1 MNLLDYERECMCAG
15 FNLICGVDEAGRG
28 PLAGPVVAAA
38 LIPDFDNIIE
48 GINDS
53 KKLTDKQRR
62 ELYPYITEN
71 AVAYRTALCAHDV
84 IDEIN
89 ILQAT
94 KRAMTDGVNSLLPVP
109 HIVLI
114 DAVKL
119 TLPIPCRAIIHGD
132 ALSYAIAAASIIA
145 KVERDNMMIR
155 YAELYPEYGFEQHKG
170 YATKMHIE
178 RLKKY
183 GPSPIHR
190 KTFIKNFV

>member
-1 MNLLDYERECMCAG
+1 MTLLNYERECLCAG

-28 PLAGPVVAAA
+28 PLAGPVVATA
-38 LIPDFDNIIE
+38 LIPDLDHIIE
-48 GINDS
+48 GVDDS
-53 KKLTDKQRR
+53 KKLTDKKRR
-62 ELYPYITEN
+62 DLYNYITEY
-71 AVAYRTALCAHDV
+71 AVAYKTALCTHEV

-94 KRAMTDGVNSLLPVP
+94 KRAMLEGINSLFPVP

-119 TLPIPCRAIIHGD
+119 PLPIPCRSIIHGD

-145 KVERDNMMIR
+145 KVERDDMMLKF
-155 YAELYPEYGFEQHKG
+155 AEIYPEYGFEDHKG
-170 YATKMHIE
+170 YATKRHIE
-178 RLKKY
+178 MLKKY

-190 KTFIKNFV
+190 LSFIKNFF